1 MILKTPNTFNSDF
14 FFIYEKCPL
23 RKQPASTV
31 MERPKKK
38 DKIEMDSLV
47 ESGENSV
54 KNSPS
59 GDDEKQNLQVPV
71 SGQTYGSTLSIGP
84 EASTANLLKIDLEK
98 KISRHT
104 GKRYLTIYVPLRYGK
119 WKREGGIFL
128 LTFKY
133 SGFFSK
139 NYHYC
144 KVTHDGSLL

>member
-1 MILKTPNTFNSDF
+1 
-14 FFIYEKCPL
+14 
-23 RKQPASTV
+23 
-31 MERPKKK
+31 
-38 DKIEMDSLV
+38 MDSLV

-104 GKRYLTIYVPLRYGK
+104 GKRYLFIYVILRYVK
-119 WKREGGIFL
+119 TERGGYFL
-128 LTFKY
+128 VGFLIEIGVTFSNNSFYCKMTKY
-133 SGFFSK
+133 S
-139 NYHYC
+139 
-144 KVTHDGSLL
+144 SLL

>member
-1 MILKTPNTFNSDF
+1 
-14 FFIYEKCPL
+14 
-23 RKQPASTV
+23 

-104 GKRYLTIYVPLRYGK
+104 GKRYLTMYVYQAKLT
-119 WKREGGIFL
+119 EGTIVV
-128 LTFKY
+128 TY
-133 SGFFSK
+133 SYSIL
-139 NYHYC
+139 
-144 KVTHDGSLL
+144 S